1 MIRVLLVD
9 DHAIL
14 RQGVR
19 ELLAA
24 AGDVEVVGEAGTAG
38 EAIAAAQ
45 TLRPD
50 VVLLDV
56 ALPDRNGIEVI
67 GDLRAA
73 HPRTAVVAL
82 SMYPEAQYA
91 VSAVRAGAAGYLPK
105 ASDSSEVLAAVRQVA
120 TGGRHITPV
129 LATLLAETVDQHHES
144 DPAATLSVRERQVL
158 ELLAAGQTAT
168 EIGQSLGISVKTVS
182 TYRARLLTKL
192 DLSST
197 AALIRYA
204 VEKGMAG

>member
-24 AGDVEVVGEAGTAG
+24 AGDIEVVGEAGTAG

-45 TLRPD
+45 ALRPD

-67 GDLRAA
+67 EDLKRAHA
-73 HPRTAVVAL
+73 GAGVLAL
-82 SMYPEAQYA
+82 SMYPAAQYA
-91 VSAVRAGAAGYLPK
+91 VAAVRAGAAGYLPK
-105 ASDSSEVLAAVRQVA
+105 ATDSSEVLAAVRQVA
-120 TGGRHITPV
+120 AGGRYITPT
-129 LATLLAETVDQHHES
+129 LATLLAETIDQGHDA
-144 DPAATLSVRERQVL
+144 DPAASLSVRERQVL

-168 EIGQSLGISVKTVS
+168 EIGVTLGISVKTVS

-192 DLSST
+192 DLTST

-204 VEKGMAG
+204 VEKGMTG

>member
-24 AGDVEVVGEAGTAG
+24 AGDIEVVGEAGTAG
-38 EAIAAAQ
+38 EAIAAVQA
-45 TLRPD
+45 LRPD

-67 GDLRAA
+67 EDLKRAHA
-73 HPRTAVVAL
+73 GAGVLAL
-82 SMYPEAQYA
+82 SMYPAAQYA
-91 VSAVRAGAAGYLPK
+91 VAAVRAGAAGYLPK
-105 ASDSSEVLAAVRQVA
+105 ATDSSEVLAAVRQVA
-120 TGGRHITPV
+120 AGGRYITPT
-129 LATLLAETVDQHHES
+129 LATLLAETIDQGHDA
-144 DPAATLSVRERQVL
+144 DPAASLSVRERQVL

-168 EIGQSLGISVKTVS
+168 EIGVTLGISVKTVS

-192 DLSST
+192 DLTST

-204 VEKGMAG
+204 VEKGMTG